1 MKKNDKAMKRDY
13 NWFNCFSMP
22 QSYTNDKAKSERKKK
37 SERWENGNWRKKK
50 IVGGKFLK
58 KENYHKF

>member
-1 MKKNDKAMKRDY
+1 
-13 NWFNCFSMP
+13 MP

-37 SERWENGNWRKKK
+37 SERWENGNWREKK